1 MRDPLSPARGI
12 LVGLVLGVVFWLLAG
27 AIALVIVTA
36 MRDEVVRPVEC
47 KFHGIIRVL
56 EDGTAVDLCRVP

>member
-27 AIALVIVTA
+27 AIALVIVAA
-36 MRDEVVRPVEC
+36 MRDKIVEPIEKC
-47 KFHGIIRVL
+47 LYPHLQGQIVA
-56 EDGTAVDLCRVP
+56 ECP